1 MNTILNYY
9 ISNMFY
15 TLSHIQSQL
24 IKQNPKMSSQTAP
37 SNPTINPYQ
46 YLQIVYNADSTFT
59 SHWKIPS
66 TPPSPNPNRP
76 TPILS
81 KDIPLNQSNKNWARI
96 FLPRQALDNSSSSK
110 QLLKVYFH
118 GGGFILYSASS
129 TIFHDLCTNIV
140 VNIHAIIVSIDYRLV
155 FLFTELEGRFFGH
168 GTLDME
174 FKEKR
179 NLRGWRWRRR
189 KEEREGSDWLV
200 KSRGELSFF

>member
-66 TPPSPNPNRP
+66 TPPSQDPNRP

-81 KDIPLNQSNKNWARI
+81 KDISLNQSNKNWARI
-96 FLPRQALDNSSSSK
+96 FLPRQALNNSSSSK
-110 QLLKVYFH
+110 LLLKVYFMVE
-118 GGGFILYSASS
+118 ASS
-129 TIFHDLCTNIV
+129 FNHNHHRPL
-140 VNIHAIIVSIDYRLV
+140 S
-155 FLFTELEGRFFGH
+155 ELKHRQH
-168 GTLDME
+168 SHKIKT
-174 FKEKR
+174 KA
-179 NLRGWRWRRR
+179 RR
-189 KEEREGSDWLV
+189 EH
-200 KSRGELSFF
+200 